1 MVANGYSDTRPL
13 VPPTDPNSISVNR
26 RVDVVVLSD
35 ASAEAKELLPGLDA
49 ATTAGGTTAAG
60 TPQEETHG

>member
-1 MVANGYSDTRPL
+1 M
-13 VPPTDPNSISVNR
+13 NR

-35 ASAEAKELLPGLDA
+35 ASAEAKELLPGLA
-49 ATTAGGTTAAG
+49 AGATAAG